1 MAGMKRLAF
10 APLLLAAAAPACA
23 QQTPP
28 AAPPAPARL
37 VTCTMPR
44 PQVCTKEYRPVC
56 ATRRD
61 GTRRTYGNG
70 CAACTDANV
79 VSHVPG
85 PCN

>member
-1 MAGMKRLAF
+1 MDRMKRIAI
-10 APLLLAAAAPACA
+10 ALLFAAATAPACA

-28 AAPPAPARL
+28 PAPAGQ
-37 VTCTMPR
+37 VTCTIPR
-44 PQVCTKEYRPVC
+44 PQVCTKEFRPVC
-56 ATRRD
+56 GMRAD

-70 CAACTDANV
+70 CDACADANV